1 MEETLMELRIDERTW
16 EGGGES
22 RKLEWQAAIREL
34 VDPIE
39 SRYRE
44 GIEQLLVTMSEQ
56 GFQLTAQLIDE
67 DALIIDIRHDQ
78 LETLIHEYVDTVRQ
92 IARADLSGGVLRL
105 EALDMAKKV
114 THDKAGRFLE
124 RRCRPLALDHPT
136 ARRMFTLL
144 LAMRIDTTR
153 LVGVHGHR
161 RI

>member
-1 MEETLMELRIDERTW
+1 METTLVELRIDERTW
-16 EGGGES
+16 EGGDES
-22 RKLEWQAAIREL
+22 RQLEWLAAIREL
-34 VDPIE
+34 ADPIE
-39 SRYRE
+39 SHYRE
-44 GIEQLLVTMSEQ
+44 DIEALLITMSQQ
-56 GFQLTAQLIDE
+56 GFELSAQITDSE
-67 DALIIDIRHDQ
+67 ALVIEIAHDQ

-92 IARADLSGGVLRL
+92 IARADLTGGVLRL

>member
-1 MEETLMELRIDERTW
+1 MELRIDERTW
-16 EGGGES
+16 DGGDES
-22 RKLEWQAAIREL
+22 RRLEWLAAIREL
-34 VDPIE
+34 ADPIE

-44 GIEQLLVTMSEQ
+44 GIEHLLITMTQQ
-56 GFQLTAQLIDE
+56 GFELDARIEDDE
-67 DALIIDIRHDQ
+67 NVVIEIPHDQ

-124 RRCRPLALDHPT
+124 RRCRALSLDHPT